1 MLTDVA
7 KNKMITSI
15 SEAID
20 RVFISASEAIT
31 TSTLISTITNQG
43 YPTNIPVVWGTATAG
58 VIKTTNKTENDNPM
72 NFAMIKNATPKKI
85 VFYLNGSNYPAIIED
100 LPVSVPTN
108 YAYQGPLFI
117 DEYSLTI
124 TEV

>member
-1 MLTDVA
+1 MLTEFA
-7 KNKMITSI
+7 KNKMITTI

-20 RVFISASEAIT
+20 RVFITPDGSIT
-31 TSTLISTITNQG
+31 TSTLISTMTNQS

-58 VIKTTNKTENDNPM
+58 VIKTTNKTQDDNPM
-72 NFAMIKNATPKKI
+72 NFAMIKYATPKKI

-100 LPVSVPTN
+100 LPTGVPTT
-108 YAYQGPLFI
+108 YANQGPLFI